1 MAEGFFSRYIGQP
14 IKNFY
19 NYVTGKKEVSKEVS
33 DDMQN
38 TANQESSELLKTDVQ
53 SNDVPPSSDNI
64 I

>member
-19 NYVTGKKEVSKEVS
+19 NYVTGKKEVS

-38 TANQESSELLKTDVQ
+38 TANQESSELLETDVQ
-53 SNDVPPSSDNI
+53 SNDVPPNSDNI

>member
-1 MAEGFFSRYIGQP
+1 VKDMAEGFFSRYIGQP

-19 NYVTGKKEVSKEVS
+19 NYVTGKKEVS

-38 TANQESSELLKTDVQ
+38 TANQESSELLETDVQ

>member
-19 NYVTGKKEVSKEVS
+19 NYVKGKKEVS

-38 TANQESSELLKTDVQ
+38 TADQESSELLETDVQ

>member
-1 MAEGFFSRYIGQP
+1 MAKGFFSEYIGQP

-19 NYVTGKKEVSKEVS
+19 NYVTGKKEVS

-38 TANQESSELLKTDVQ
+38 TANQESPEFLDTDVQ
-53 SNDVPPSSDNI
+53 SGDVQSNENDI

>member
-14 IKNFY
+14 INFFY
-19 NYVTGKKEVSKEVS
+19 NYVTGKKEVS

-38 TANQESSELLKTDVQ
+38 TANQESSELLETDVQ

>member
-1 MAEGFFSRYIGQP
+1 MAEGFFSRYIGKP
-14 IKNFY
+14 IKDFY
-19 NYVTGKKEVSKEVS
+19 HYVTGKKEVS

-38 TANQESSELLKTDVQ
+38 TANQESSELLETDVQ

>member
-19 NYVTGKKEVSKEVS
+19 NYVTGKKEVSN
-33 DDMQN
+33 DMQN
-38 TANQESSELLKTDVQ
+38 TANQESSELLETDVQ
-53 SNDVPPSSDNI
+53 SNDVLPSSDNI

>member
-19 NYVTGKKEVSKEVS
+19 NYVTGKKEVS

-38 TANQESSELLKTDVQ
+38 TANQESSELLETDVQ

-64 I
+64 IWMA

>member
-19 NYVTGKKEVSKEVS
+19 NYVTGKKEVC

-38 TANQESSELLKTDVQ
+38 TANQESSELLETDVQ

>member
-19 NYVTGKKEVSKEVS
+19 NYVTGKKEVS

-38 TANQESSELLKTDVQ
+38 TANQESSELLEIDVQ

>member
-19 NYVTGKKEVSKEVS
+19 NYVTGKKEVS

-38 TANQESSELLKTDVQ
+38 TANQESSELLETDMQ
-53 SNDVPPSSDNI
+53 SNDVLPSSDNI

>member
-1 MAEGFFSRYIGQP
+1 MAEGFFSRYIGQA
-14 IKNFY
+14 INFFY
-19 NYVTGKKEVSKEVS
+19 NYVTGKKEVS

-38 TANQESSELLKTDVQ
+38 TANQESSELLETDVQ

>member
-19 NYVTGKKEVSKEVS
+19 NYVTEKKEVS

-38 TANQESSELLKTDVQ
+38 TANQESSELLETDVQ
-53 SNDVPPSSDNI
+53 SNDVPPNSDNI

>member
-1 MAEGFFSRYIGQP
+1 MIEGFFSRYIGQP

-19 NYVTGKKEVSKEVS
+19 NYITGKEEVS

-38 TANQESSELLKTDVQ
+38 TANQESSELLETDVQ

>member
-19 NYVTGKKEVSKEVS
+19 NYVTGKKEVS

-38 TANQESSELLKTDVQ
+38 TANQESSELLETDVQ

>member
-1 MAEGFFSRYIGQP
+1 MDEEGFFSRYVGKP
-14 IKNFY
+14 IKKIC
-19 NYVTGKKEVSKEVS
+19 NYVTGKKEVS

-38 TANQESSELLKTDVQ
+38 TANQESSELLETDVQ

>member
-1 MAEGFFSRYIGQP
+1 MAEGFFSRYIGHP

-19 NYVTGKKEVSKEVS
+19 NYVTGKKEVS

-38 TANQESSELLKTDVQ
+38 TANQESSELLETDVQ
-53 SNDVPPSSDNI
+53 SNDVPPNSDHI

>member
-19 NYVTGKKEVSKEVS
+19 NYVARKKEVS

-38 TANQESSELLKTDVQ
+38 TANQESSELLETDVQ

>member
-19 NYVTGKKEVSKEVS
+19 NYVTGKKEVS

-38 TANQESSELLKTDVQ
+38 TANQESSELLETDVQ
-53 SNDVPPSSDNI
+53 SNDVPPNSDHI

>member
-1 MAEGFFSRYIGQP
+1 MAEGFFSRYTGQP

-19 NYVTGKKEVSKEVS
+19 NYVAGKKEVS

-38 TANQESSELLKTDVQ
+38 TANQESSELLETDVQ
-53 SNDVPPSSDNI
+53 SNDVPPNSDHI

>member
-14 IKNFY
+14 IKNSY
-19 NYVTGKKEVSKEVS
+19 NYVTGKKEVS

-38 TANQESSELLKTDVQ
+38 TANQESSELLETDVQ